1 MPFVKIVRRSQAK
14 RASPWLFWNLRAA
27 SRRLHPCFKSTMSL
41 QWELG
46 GVWLISSS
54 AHSSSLLET
63 SGSATLAATLTTHLN
78 LRRYSSW
85 HIWFWRGRTM
95 RGVKRDGTSGS
106 AASVSHPPLFYLLT
120 VYQESNRAVGV
131 HGCFKC
137 LRKDIKDESRLP
149 SMHCLRGKTLL
160 TAFFSFSFLLSLFK
174 LTCRA
179 SRQLNSCWLN
189 RTSEVHW
196 TCFLECRNHNGVDFT
211 ISKLIKQ
218 FITQLNRLKN
228 KKGRR

>member
-1 MPFVKIVRRSQAK
+1 M
-14 RASPWLFWNLRAA
+14 AA
-27 SRRLHPCFKSTMSL
+27 SRRLHPSFKPTMSL

-46 GVWLISSS
+46 GVWLIASCV
-54 AHSSSLLET
+54 HSSSPLET
-63 SGSATLAATLTTHLN
+63 SGSATLAATSTAHLH
-78 LRRYSSW
+78 LRQHSSL
-85 HIWFWRGRTM
+85 HIWFWRGITM

-106 AASVSHPPLFYLLT
+106 AASVSHPPLFHFLT

-131 HGCFKC
+131 HGCFEC

-149 SMHCLRGKTLL
+149 SMHCLRGKTLQ

-189 RTSEVHW
+189 TTSKSSLDVFSRVRK
-196 TCFLECRNHNGVDFT
+196 T
-211 ISKLIKQ
+211 
-218 FITQLNRLKN
+218 
-228 KKGRR
+228 